1 MSGPFGFDFG
11 FRASIFLL
19 ILFASA
25 AQTLAA
31 TETVEV
37 RVSNSF
43 DDAKEDAGGLIELN
57 NASLELIF
65 TDNNQVAGIRFN
77 NLEIPADAIVSNA
90 YIQFTAREISS
101 VPTDMQITGQSAVD
115 PPTFSGTQ
123 FEISSRPTTI
133 AEVPWSPAPWSTA
146 GAAAADQRTPDLSP
160 IIQEIIDLPG
170 WAAGNS
176 VVIMLRG
183 SGERSAES
191 FDGSAGSAALLH
203 VEFESSLGGDLPPS
217 IVIIEPD
224 DATVASEG
232 TALIFSATA
241 FDNEDGDIS
250 ASLAWDSSIDGDIAG
265 SGASVSALLSA
276 GSHQITATATD
287 SAGQTDSDSITVAI
301 TPSGGI
307 PATLDTQILAS
318 ADDAEENA
326 SGAVSLTSARLELVL
341 DQDPQTVGIRFQ
353 NINIAPGAVVTDA
366 WIQFTAGE
374 AGLDATDLSVEGIA
388 AANAPSFTNTSFDIS
403 SRPRTDAQVDWQ
415 VAVWPTLNEA
425 GTNQR
430 TPNLANIINE
440 ILSSGGWADGNALA
454 FVVTGN
460 GKRVANAF
468 DGSAQSAPMLHI
480 EYVADTP
487 EEPPVVEI
495 TGPADGTNIEEGTA
509 INFTATAND
518 AQDGSLNA
526 SIIWSSSLDGSLGTG
541 ESVNSVLSLGGHT
554 ITASAVDSASQSGSS
569 SIGVNVTPV
578 AGNLPIV
585 TIISPADGIS
595 LTNIAPVSLSGSAYD
610 DEDGDLSAAIT
621 WTSSLDGALGTGAS
635 INASLSVGAHTITAS
650 IADAAGQTDSQSIS
664 INVTPD
670 GGELPKTFI
679 ASPKNGISVQEGS
692 SLTFWG
698 FAGDNE
704 DGPLSDS
711 IVWTS
716 SLDGELGIGLS
727 ATATLS
733 VGVHTI
739 TASVTDSGGQ
749 TGSSFIT
756 VTVTSLAG
764 LPPSIAITAPADGS
778 SVIEGTPLTFTG
790 AASDNEDGDL
800 SAAIT
805 WTSSLDGALGT
816 GASVNAT
823 LSLGS
828 HTVTAGVS
836 DVGGQQSSASI
847 NVTVTSLAGNVPQIS
862 ITAPTDGT
870 SVVEGTPL
878 TFTGTASDTEDG
890 DLSAAIT
897 WTSSLDGALG
907 TGASVNATLSLG
919 SHTVTA
925 SVSDAGGQE
934 VSAPIS
940 ITITPTGGTAQTIT
954 SQVASGTDD
963 AEEFANGDIYTN
975 SSDLELVFDDYS
987 QEPGLDDYNQ
997 TVGMRFNNITIEPGS
1012 VVTNA
1017 WIQFTVDETSSEPT
1031 SLVIQGEA
1039 SPDAAGFSTTAFS
1052 ISSRP
1057 RTTAQVSWAP
1067 NSWTSVGAAG
1077 ADQKTPD
1084 LSAVINEII
1093 ADGNW
1098 AYGNSVVILVTGSGK
1113 RVAESANGSAA
1124 SAPVLHVEFVDSG
1137 ANRRPVV
1144 DAGSNLSIALP
1155 DNTVTLNGT
1164 VSDDGLPEG
1173 SSLATTWSHVGGT
1186 GTGTVSFGNRNA
1198 VDTTATFSDDP
1209 GTYILELSA
1218 SDGEYTTTDDITVTV
1233 RSASS
1238 GGQIVSISQAGYF
1251 DTGFANL
1258 SSPLAIPATDPAG
1271 VVYHPPSGRL
1281 FIVDS
1286 EINEILSAFD
1296 IVQANVF
1303 QTPTAGG
1310 TTFAQ
1315 WDTTVQTGNEPSRNR
1330 EPTGIAYCENDGHFY
1345 VSNDDQRY
1353 IYRYAF
1359 DGTNLTAVDSFS
1371 VSGTIPDAEG
1381 ITCDPAT
1388 GRLYLVGGVD
1398 LTIGVLNYDNGF
1410 SLEEVIS
1417 IEASAGSSAGIPED
1431 AEGIAFDP
1439 ASGHL
1444 FVLSGPDRAIFEYTT
1459 EGVFIQKFDIGS
1471 FSPRP
1476 SAAQGLSIGVA
1487 SDDPGATSFY
1497 IADGMIDNNS
1507 DPNERDGRIFEAR
1520 IYRE

>member
-1 MSGPFGFDFG
+1 MSKHWGSVLLG
-11 FRASIFLL
+11 RTCAIL
-19 ILFASA
+19 ILLFVWS
-25 AQTLAA
+25 AQTIAA
-31 TETVEV
+31 TETIEV
-37 RVSNSF
+37 RVN
-43 DDAKEDAGGLIELN
+43 
-57 NASLELIF
+57 
-65 TDNNQVAGIRFN
+65 
-77 NLEIPADAIVSNA
+77 
-90 YIQFTAREISS
+90 
-101 VPTDMQITGQSAVD
+101 
-115 PPTFSGTQ
+115 
-123 FEISSRPTTI
+123 
-133 AEVPWSPAPWSTA
+133 
-146 GAAAADQRTPDLSP
+146 
-160 IIQEIIDLPG
+160 
-170 WAAGNS
+170 
-176 VVIMLRG
+176 
-183 SGERSAES
+183 
-191 FDGSAGSAALLH
+191 
-203 VEFESSLGGDLPPS
+203 
-217 IVIIEPD
+217 
-224 DATVASEG
+224 
-232 TALIFSATA
+232 
-241 FDNEDGDIS
+241 
-250 ASLAWDSSIDGDIAG
+250 DSS
-265 SGASVSALLSA
+265 
-276 GSHQITATATD
+276 
-287 SAGQTDSDSITVAI
+287 
-301 TPSGGI
+301 
-307 PATLDTQILAS
+307 
-318 ADDAEENA
+318 DDAEENA
-326 SGAVSLTSARLELVL
+326 SGRVGLTSSDLELVFDKDDQVVGIRFTGIEIPPDSIVSNAYVQFAVDETGSAPTTLQINGQADADPEPFTNSQYGISTRPTTLANVAWSPAAWTTTGIAGPDQRTPDLSAIVQEIIDLPSWATGNSMVLLIRGSGERTAESFNGSAGSAPLLHVEFEPTQNGDRAPTVSVTGPADDTSVSEGTSITFTATAIDDEDGDIGQSLTWESSLDGVISGTGPSVSAVLSPGSHVVTATAIDSAEQTDSDAITIIVTPSGGIPLTIDVQVPDGRNDAEELSNGSVKLTSSDLELVL
-341 DQDPQTVGIRFQ
+341 DRDLQTVGMRFPG
-353 NINIAPGAVVTDA
+353 IEIAPGAVVIDA
-366 WIQFTAGE
+366 WIQFTVDE
-374 AGLDATDLSVEGIA
+374 ATSGITDLLLQGDANTNA
-388 AANAPSFTNTSFDIS
+388 AAFSNTSFDIS
-403 SRPRTDAQVDWQ
+403 SRSRTEALVEWS
-415 VAVWPTLNEA
+415 VAPWSVIGA
-425 GTNQR
+425 SGIDQR
-430 TPNLANIINE
+430 TPNLADIINE
-440 ILSSGGWADGNALA
+440 VVNSGGWNSGNALA
-454 FVVTGN
+454 FIVTGN
-460 GKRVANAF
+460 GKRVAESAN
-468 DGSAQSAPMLHI
+468 GSAAPTLHI
-480 EYVADTP
+480 EFYEAPPESTP
-487 EEPPVVEI
+487 DVSI
-495 TGPADGTNIEEGTA
+495 TGPANGTSVELGTA
-509 INFTATAND
+509 LNFTATADD
-518 AQDGSLNA
+518 AEDGSL
-526 SIIWSSSLDGSLGTG
+526 SSLIEWTSSIDGSLGTG
-541 ESVNSVLSLGGHT
+541 ASVNASLSLGSHT
-554 ITASAVDSASQSGSS
+554 VTASATDSAGKTGSS
-569 SIGVNVTPV
+569 SVGVDVTPL
-578 AGNLPIV
+578 AGNIPLVSITAPANGTEVNDATAV
-585 TIISPADGIS
+585 TFTGFA
-595 LTNIAPVSLSGSAYD
+595 ND
-610 DEDGDLSAAIT
+610 DEDGDLSAFIS
-621 WTSSLDGALGTGAS
+621 WTSSIDGALGQGAS
-635 INASLSVGAHTITAS
+635 LTTTLSAGSHTITAS
-650 IADAAGQTDSQSIS
+650 AADAAGQSGSSTITVNVSSLGGDLPQIS
-664 INVTPD
+664 IT
-670 GGELPKTFI
+670 
-679 ASPKNGISVQEGS
+679 SPTNGTSV
-692 SLTFWG
+692 
-698 FAGDNE
+698 
-704 DGPLSDS
+704 
-711 IVWTS
+711 V
-716 SLDGELGIGLS
+716 
-727 ATATLS
+727 
-733 VGVHTI
+733 
-739 TASVTDSGGQ
+739 
-749 TGSSFIT
+749 
-756 VTVTSLAG
+756 
-764 LPPSIAITAPADGS
+764 
-778 SVIEGTPLTFTG
+778 EGTALTFTG
-790 AASDNEDGDL
+790 TASDTEDGDL

-1497 IADGMIDNNS
+1497 IAGRVRR
-1507 DPNERDGRIFEAR
+1507 PRRDLVL
-1520 IYRE
+1520 YRRRHDR

>member
-1 MSGPFGFDFG
+1 
-11 FRASIFLL
+11 
-19 ILFASA
+19 
-25 AQTLAA
+25 
-31 TETVEV
+31 
-37 RVSNSF
+37 
-43 DDAKEDAGGLIELN
+43 
-57 NASLELIF
+57 
-65 TDNNQVAGIRFN
+65 
-77 NLEIPADAIVSNA
+77 
-90 YIQFTAREISS
+90 
-101 VPTDMQITGQSAVD
+101 
-115 PPTFSGTQ
+115 
-123 FEISSRPTTI
+123 
-133 AEVPWSPAPWSTA
+133 
-146 GAAAADQRTPDLSP
+146 
-160 IIQEIIDLPG
+160 
-170 WAAGNS
+170 
-176 VVIMLRG
+176 
-183 SGERSAES
+183 
-191 FDGSAGSAALLH
+191 
-203 VEFESSLGGDLPPS
+203 
-217 IVIIEPD
+217 
-224 DATVASEG
+224 
-232 TALIFSATA
+232 
-241 FDNEDGDIS
+241 
-250 ASLAWDSSIDGDIAG
+250 
-265 SGASVSALLSA
+265 
-276 GSHQITATATD
+276 
-287 SAGQTDSDSITVAI
+287 
-301 TPSGGI
+301 
-307 PATLDTQILAS
+307 
-318 ADDAEENA
+318 
-326 SGAVSLTSARLELVL
+326 
-341 DQDPQTVGIRFQ
+341 
-353 NINIAPGAVVTDA
+353 
-366 WIQFTAGE
+366 
-374 AGLDATDLSVEGIA
+374 
-388 AANAPSFTNTSFDIS
+388 
-403 SRPRTDAQVDWQ
+403 
-415 VAVWPTLNEA
+415 
-425 GTNQR
+425 
-430 TPNLANIINE
+430 
-440 ILSSGGWADGNALA
+440 
-454 FVVTGN
+454 
-460 GKRVANAF
+460 
-468 DGSAQSAPMLHI
+468 
-480 EYVADTP
+480 
-487 EEPPVVEI
+487 
-495 TGPADGTNIEEGTA
+495 
-509 INFTATAND
+509 
-518 AQDGSLNA
+518 
-526 SIIWSSSLDGSLGTG
+526 
-541 ESVNSVLSLGGHT
+541 
-554 ITASAVDSASQSGSS
+554 
-569 SIGVNVTPV
+569 
-578 AGNLPIV
+578 
-585 TIISPADGIS
+585 
-595 LTNIAPVSLSGSAYD
+595 
-610 DEDGDLSAAIT
+610 
-621 WTSSLDGALGTGAS
+621 
-635 INASLSVGAHTITAS
+635 
-650 IADAAGQTDSQSIS
+650 
-664 INVTPD
+664 
-670 GGELPKTFI
+670 
-679 ASPKNGISVQEGS
+679 
-692 SLTFWG
+692 
-698 FAGDNE
+698 
-704 DGPLSDS
+704 
-711 IVWTS
+711 
-716 SLDGELGIGLS
+716 
-727 ATATLS
+727 
-733 VGVHTI
+733 
-739 TASVTDSGGQ
+739 
-749 TGSSFIT
+749 
-756 VTVTSLAG
+756 
-764 LPPSIAITAPADGS
+764 
-778 SVIEGTPLTFTG
+778 
-790 AASDNEDGDL
+790 
-800 SAAIT
+800 
-805 WTSSLDGALGT
+805 
-816 GASVNAT
+816 
-823 LSLGS
+823 
-828 HTVTAGVS
+828 
-836 DVGGQQSSASI
+836 
-847 NVTVTSLAGNVPQIS
+847 
-862 ITAPTDGT
+862 
-870 SVVEGTPL
+870 
-878 TFTGTASDTEDG
+878 
-890 DLSAAIT
+890 
-897 WTSSLDGALG
+897 
-907 TGASVNATLSLG
+907 
-919 SHTVTA
+919 
-925 SVSDAGGQE
+925 
-934 VSAPIS
+934 
-940 ITITPTGGTAQTIT
+940 
-954 SQVASGTDD
+954 
-963 AEEFANGDIYTN
+963 
-975 SSDLELVFDDYS
+975 
-987 QEPGLDDYNQ
+987 
-997 TVGMRFNNITIEPGS
+997 VGMRFNNITIEPGS
-1012 VVTNA
+1012 VVTSA
-1017 WIQFTVDETSSEPT
+1017 WVQFTVDETSSEPT